1 MTQGATTEVDRVSPL
16 RDPSRRARMV
26 KVVSWIGG
34 LAVLMIVL
42 DLVGLNVLGWL
53 DQLWTQ
59 ITSIPVQYLVA
70 GVALEVVHT
79 TLSGVAYY
87 GILSYGYP
95 DAGVTLWP
103 IVTAYAVGVAMNGFL
118 PANLGS
124 FVMLLMF
131 LAIVPGATFP
141 GVLAAFLVNKIFFTV
156 MGTLVYV
163 YLFVSAG
170 EAFDTELGWI
180 RDHGVLLLLLLV
192 GAAALVVVLVRV
204 FWRRL
209 KGLWAQAKQG
219 GKILES
225 PRAYATRVL
234 LPQILSY
241 AAKIGVIAVF
251 LAAYSIPVTFNSVT
265 HVMGSTSAATVT
277 TVTPGGVGVTQAANA
292 VALRDY
298 TDPATATAYSLTQEL
313 VTTATNVVLA
323 LILVLLVFG
332 WTGGKGLVE
341 ESYTGAKEKVRTTR
355 EASKEKRRRRRNHP
369 EG

>member
-1 MTQGATTEVDRVSPL
+1 
-16 RDPSRRARMV
+16 
-26 KVVSWIGG
+26 
-34 LAVLMIVL
+34 
-42 DLVGLNVLGWL
+42 
-53 DQLWTQ
+53 
-59 ITSIPVQYLVA
+59 
-70 GVALEVVHT
+70 
-79 TLSGVAYY
+79 
-87 GILSYGYP
+87 
-95 DAGVTLWP
+95 
-103 IVTAYAVGVAMNGFL
+103 
-118 PANLGS
+118 
-124 FVMLLMF
+124 MLLMF

-180 RDHGVLLLLLLV
+180 RAHGVLLLLLLV

-332 WTGGKGLVE
+332 WTGGEGVGGGVVHRREGEGAHHARGLQGE
-341 ESYTGAKEKVRTTR
+341 APPAQEPPARVRTVTR
-355 EASKEKRRRRRNHP
+355 RGGRGVGAGPAGSGPRGPGPAAPRAAGPRTRAR
-369 EG
+369 